1 LRAGQGYFSRPN
13 YRDRVNQKRVRQR
26 IEKQH
31 QILVPSVNYGVL
43 RSLALISIL
52 ILKFY
57 LGVGMTIWINDN
69 LPESW
74 LCQDNLSLTIVPTTI
89 EEIRTNCFKY
99 DSQGEESPIITATVI
114 MGNSVICDAFA
125 RVIWQGELAI
135 PTTPPSL
142 IWYDPPV
149 SGDVAFLG
157 IGDISNRV
165 LAGYSDFPQA
175 TWLKVTFLDLVGDE
189 C

>member
-1 LRAGQGYFSRPN
+1 VQ
-13 YRDRVNQKRVRQR
+13 
-26 IEKQH
+26 
-31 QILVPSVNYGVL
+31 
-43 RSLALISIL
+43 
-52 ILKFY
+52 FY
-57 LGVGMTIWINDN
+57 LEGGVTIWINDN

-74 LCQDNLSLTIVPTTI
+74 LCQDDLGLKIVPTTI

-99 DSQGEESPIITATVI
+99 DSQGEELPIITATVI

-135 PTTPPSL
+135 PAIPPSL

-165 LAGYSDFPQA
+165 LAGYSNFPQA